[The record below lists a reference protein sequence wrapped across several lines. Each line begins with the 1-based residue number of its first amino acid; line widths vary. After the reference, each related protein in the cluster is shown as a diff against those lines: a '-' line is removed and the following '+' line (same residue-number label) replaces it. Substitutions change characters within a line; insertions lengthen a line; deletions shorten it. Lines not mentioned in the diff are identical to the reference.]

1 VKQLQ
6 VNLVISNEGVR
17 VVQRDWRNALCAPW

>member
-1 VKQLQ
+1 MNSKQLQ
-6 VNLVISNEGVR
+6 VNSNEGVR